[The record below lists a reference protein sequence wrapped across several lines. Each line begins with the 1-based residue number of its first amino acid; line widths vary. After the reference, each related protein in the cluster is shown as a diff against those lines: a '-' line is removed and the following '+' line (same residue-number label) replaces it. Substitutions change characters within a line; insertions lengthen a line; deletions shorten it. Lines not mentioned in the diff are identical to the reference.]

1 MSESR
6 RIPTRIARDSDAIPT
21 RRRAGFLRDA
31 SRALAPAPAAR
42 PDPSSDLR
50 PSTATQEVALE
61 RAGAI
66 PVSAEPGN
74 RRLRAYLAAEPK
86 VRERFDREQARRI
99 LADCDSDHRIA
110 NELSGDPVY
119 ERVQARRRFEAWLIE
134 QDDQ

>member
-1 MSESR
+1 MTESHTPPHSHAMGMACE
-6 RIPTRIARDSDAIPT
+6 IGKGNAKAMQCK
-21 RRRAGFLRDA
+21 GN
-31 SRALAPAPAAR
+31 
-42 PDPSSDLR
+42 DLP
-50 PSTATQEVALE
+50 PSTATQEVELE
-61 RAGAI
+61 RAPAI

-74 RRLRAYLAAEPK
+74 LRLRAYLTADPK
-86 VRERFDREQARRI
+86 ARERFDRRQAREI

>member
-50 PSTATQEVALE
+50 PSTATQEVELE
-61 RAGAI
+61 RAPAI

-74 RRLRAYLAAEPK
+74 LRLRAYLTADPK
-86 VRERFDREQARRI
+86 ARERFDRRQAREI
-99 LADCDSDHRIA
+99 LADCDSEWRALNEIA
-110 NELSGDPVY
+110 DDPVHRRVEF
-119 ERVQARRRFEAWLIE
+119 ERWLRRA
-134 QDDQ
+134 DG

>member
-1 MSESR
+1 ME
-6 RIPTRIARDSDAIPT
+6 
-21 RRRAGFLRDA
+21 
-31 SRALAPAPAAR
+31 
-42 PDPSSDLR
+42 
-50 PSTATQEVALE
+50 LE

-74 RRLRAYLAAEPK
+74 LRLRAYLTADPK
-86 VRERFDREQARRI
+86 ARERFDRRQAREI